1 MRKLTRNLPIQG
13 VVGFSGFRGE
23 ILTRGGE
30 KFRRGIETPVG
41 VQCTTRSLVIQYLRG
56 GQGYSLNLQ

>member
-30 KFRRGIETPVG
+30 QFRRGIETPVRGMGGRGWAKYSVLG
-41 VQCTTRSLVIQYLRG
+41 V
-56 GQGYSLNLQ
+56 